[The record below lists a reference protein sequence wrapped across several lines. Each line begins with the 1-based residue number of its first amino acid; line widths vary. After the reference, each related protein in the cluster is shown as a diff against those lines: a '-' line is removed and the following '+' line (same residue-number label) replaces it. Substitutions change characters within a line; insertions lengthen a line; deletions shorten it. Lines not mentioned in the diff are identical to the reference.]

1 MVKKVLTG
9 AGFVENETFKE
20 TRFLKPPKST
30 YAIYFD
36 SFTGRGADGLNLLK
50 DHAKDFLLCLK
61 DVVRKVLRYVEVLLA
76 FFTITVSSLD
86 SVLPSS

>member
-1 MVKKVLTG
+1 MLTLKLLALDVCSSVLSLSLVSVSSSVSVCLCVCSKNVLG
-9 AGFVENETFKE
+9 AV
-20 TRFLKPPKST
+20 
-30 YAIYFD
+30 
-36 SFTGRGADGLNLLK
+36 NLLK

-61 DVVRKVLRYVEVLLA
+61 DVLRKVLRYVEVLLA

>member
-1 MVKKVLTG
+1 MVG
-9 AGFVENETFKE
+9 AV
-20 TRFLKPPKST
+20 
-30 YAIYFD
+30 
-36 SFTGRGADGLNLLK
+36 NLLK

-61 DVVRKVLRYVEVLLA
+61 DVLRKVLRYVEVLLA